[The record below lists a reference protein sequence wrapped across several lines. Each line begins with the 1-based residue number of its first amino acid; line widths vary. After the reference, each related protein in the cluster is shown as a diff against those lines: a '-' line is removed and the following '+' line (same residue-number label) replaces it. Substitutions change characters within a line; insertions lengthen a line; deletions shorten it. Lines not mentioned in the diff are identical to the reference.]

1 MIVRIAAVQYLL
13 RQISDWDE
21 FENQVRFIMKA
32 AGDYKPN
39 FVLLPEIFTTQLLS
53 FMDTSDIKT
62 AVRNMHEYT
71 PRYLDLMKELA
82 KQWNIHLIGGS
93 HPTLDENGRLL
104 NTAYYFTP
112 DGQIHKQDKLHRTRW
127 EKEKWDTDAGDH
139 LKLFDTEFGKI
150 AILICYDIEFPEL
163 SRMVCEAGA
172 DILMVPSCTDDRQG
186 FLRVRYCC
194 QARAVENQVFVVM
207 TSTVGNLPVEGLGLN
222 YGQASIM
229 TPSDFSFARDG
240 IAAEGTPN
248 IEQIV
253 VADVDLNDL
262 LLNREN
268 GSTIPLYDKRK
279 DIYENP
285 VEIVDLRR

>member
-13 RQISDWDE
+13 RQIEDWGA

-53 FMDTSDIKT
+53 FMDTSDVRA
-62 AVRNMHEYT
+62 AVRNMNEYT
-71 PRYLDLMKELA
+71 QRYKDLMLELA
-82 KQWNIHLIGGS
+82 RQWDVHLIGGS
-93 HPTLDENGRLL
+93 HPTLHDDGRLL

-112 DGQIHKQDKLHRTRW
+112 RGNIYEQDKLHRTRW
-127 EKEKWDTDAGDH
+127 EREKWNTDAGTQLH
-139 LKLFDTEFGKI
+139 LFETPYGKI
-150 AILICYDIEFPEL
+150 AILVCYDIEFPEL
-163 SRMVCEAGA
+163 ARMACEAGA

-194 QARAVENQVFVVM
+194 HARAIENQVYVVM

-222 YGQASIM
+222 YGQASII

-248 IEQIV
+248 IEQII
-253 VADVDLNDL
+253 VADVDLDDL
-262 LLNREN
+262 VRNREN
-268 GSTIPLYDKRK
+268 GTTIPLYDKRK

-285 VEIVDLRR
+285 VEIVAVK

>member
-1 MIVRIAAVQYLL
+1 
-13 RQISDWDE
+13 
-21 FENQVRFIMKA
+21 
-32 AGDYKPN
+32 
-39 FVLLPEIFTTQLLS
+39 
-53 FMDTSDIKT
+53 MDTSDIRKS
-62 AVRNMHEYT
+62 VRDMHEYT
-71 PRYLDLMKELA
+71 QRYKDLMLELA
-82 KQWNIHLIGGS
+82 AQWNVHLIGGS
-93 HPTLDENGRLL
+93 HPTLHEDGRLL

-112 DGQIHKQDKLHRTRW
+112 EGKIFEQDKLHRTRW
-127 EKEKWDTDAGDH
+127 EREKWDTDAGSQ
-139 LKLFDTEFGKI
+139 LRLFDTPFGKI

-163 SRMVCEAGA
+163 ARMVCEAGA

-186 FLRVRYCC
+186 YLRVRYCC
-194 QARAVENQVFVVM
+194 HARAIENQVFVVM

-262 LLNREN
+262 ISNRTN
-268 GSTIPLYDKRK
+268 GTTIPLYDKRK
-279 DIYENP
+279 DIYDNP
-285 VEIVDLRR
+285 VEIISVSS